1 MNPPLSPTFPRL
13 RPRSLPPALVLVF
26 CLFASVF
33 SVARAAE
40 NLGLFT
46 GRSDL
51 GELKR
56 PGTFAHDATAGT
68 YTLGSAGLNM
78 WARRDDHLFAW
89 KKMTGDVALSAEIDF
104 LTGGDPH
111 RKGCIVIRQTLA
123 ADSVYVDAATH
134 GDGLT
139 SLQFREATGDITR
152 EVQARAIAPRRLRLD
167 KIGDMV
173 YLSLAGADGVFA
185 PAGGSVK
192 LPFTGEFYVGL
203 AACAHNADGFVEVK
217 FSHVAFGPTS
227 PAVVA
232 VRSSLETVVISSG
245 DRRSVFATTER
256 IEAPNWSK
264 DGKHL
269 YFNGSGRIT
278 RLPLTGPATTE
289 RIDLGTLTRANN
301 DHGISPDGTQLV
313 ISDGTKPGGSRIYV
327 LPITGGTPRELTP
340 LAPSYWHGWS
350 PDGLT
355 HTFCGKRD
363 GRFGI
368 FTVPAAGGPETRLTT
383 AATPEGLDDG
393 PEYSPDGQWIYFNSD
408 RTGLMQIWRMKPDGT
423 APEQITNDGLNN
435 WFAHPSPNGR
445 WLAYLTFA
453 ADVKG
458 HPADKDVMIR
468 LLPVASIGAAPG
480 TPPVEPRVLV
490 KLFGGQGTMNVP
502 SWSPDSAR
510 LAYVRYQPAVR

>member
-1 MNPPLSPTFPRL
+1 MTKRPILPHGVMRAVCRL
-13 RPRSLPPALVLVF
+13 VGAALVLTS
-26 CLFASVF
+26 AH
-33 SVARAAE
+33 AAE
-40 NLGLFT
+40 DLGQFT
-46 GRSDL
+46 GRSDI

-56 PGTFAHDATAGT
+56 PGTFAYDPAKGS
-68 YTLGSAGLNM
+68 YTLGAAGLNM
-78 WARRDDHLFAW
+78 WARRDDFNYVW
-89 KKMTGDVALSAEIDF
+89 KKMTGDVAISAEIDF
-104 LTGGDPH
+104 VSQGGDPH
-111 RKGCIVIRQTLA
+111 RKACLVIRQTLA
-123 ADSVYVDAATH
+123 ADSAYVDAATH

-139 SLQFREATGDITR
+139 SLQFREAAGDVTR
-152 EVQARAIAPRRLRLD
+152 EVQARATAPRRIRLD

-173 YLSLAGADGVFA
+173 YLSLAGSDGVFS

-217 FSHVAFGPTS
+217 FSHVHFGPTS

-232 VRSSLETVVISSG
+232 IRSSLETVAISSG

-264 DGKHL
+264 DNAL
-269 YFNGSGRIT
+269 YYNGGGRIY
-278 RLPLTGPATTE
+278 RLPLTGPAVPE
-289 RIDLGTLTRANN
+289 RIDTGTLTRLNN

-355 HTFCGKRD
+355 HVFCGKRD
-363 GRFGI
+363 GRFGV
-368 FTVPAAGGPETRLTT
+368 FTVPAAGGEEKRLTT
-383 AATPEGLDDG
+383 AATPDGLDDG
-393 PEYSPDGQWIYFNSD
+393 PEYSPDGKWIYFNSD

-423 APEQITNDGLNN
+423 EPEQVTKDGLNN

-468 LLPVASIGAAPG
+468 LLPVASIGATPAPG
-480 TPPVEPRVLV
+480 AASGEPRVLV

-502 SWSPDSAR
+502 SWSPDSTR
-510 LAYVRYQPAVR
+510 LAYVRYQPAVARPAAK